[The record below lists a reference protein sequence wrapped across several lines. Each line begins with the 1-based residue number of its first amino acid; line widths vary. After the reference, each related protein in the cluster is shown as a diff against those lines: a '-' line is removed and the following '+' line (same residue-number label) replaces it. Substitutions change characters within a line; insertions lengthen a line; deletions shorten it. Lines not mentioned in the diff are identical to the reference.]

1 MRTKLL
7 SLCAFLL
14 LSLAVNAQITT
25 SSISGRVVDTDGT
38 ELVGATI
45 RAVHTPSG
53 STYGTFTNASG
64 YYTIQGMRVG
74 GPYEIEV
81 TYVGYESQKQ
91 EGIFL
96 TLGNSSIIDFEL
108 SDGAVAI
115 DEVLVLADRD
125 SRFTDGK
132 TGSAVNISSEKIT
145 ALPTISRSINDFTRL
160 TPQSNG
166 TSFAGTNSRFNNYT
180 IDGNIY
186 NNNFGLGSAQFAG
199 GNPISLDAIEAV
211 SVNLAPYD
219 VRYSGF
225 TGASVNAVT
234 KSGTNKFSGSAYYLI
249 RNDQMQGNRVGDLSI
264 DIPDSRNEIYGATL
278 GGPIIKNKLF
288 FFAAY
293 EREVETSPPPFI
305 KSAARPGEEPDGLV
319 ISRVPIEEANF
330 VRDQIQSLYGYDVGA
345 PDGYGF
351 ASEQQRINVRLDYN
365 ISENHKASFRF
376 NDYSSF
382 SDVPTNN
389 NSIRFIQTRYR
400 NTTRQ
405 GVENINFRNNN
416 YT

>member
-249 RNDQMQGNRVGDLSI
+249 RNDQMQGNRVGDLAI

-288 FFAAY
+288 FFCCL
-293 EREVETSPPPFI
+293 RKRSGNL
-305 KSAARPGEEPDGLV
+305 S
-319 ISRVPIEEANF
+319 
-330 VRDQIQSLYGYDVGA
+330 
-345 PDGYGF
+345 
-351 ASEQQRINVRLDYN
+351 
-365 ISENHKASFRF
+365 
-376 NDYSSF
+376 SSF
-382 SDVPTNN
+382 HQECCTA
-389 NSIRFIQTRYR
+389 R
-400 NTTRQ
+400 
-405 GVENINFRNNN
+405 
-416 YT
+416 